1 MATVGEGADLT
12 SPAAPAA
19 GDPASL
25 PAPGSALDPSMGPHP
40 TRWPIPIA
48 EFIAGPY
55 LEASDVL
62 LMRQRSS
69 WFARLNRILTRS
81 YFSKAAL
88 VFLVPHREQ
97 DFNSTFLIEATFSGV
112 DLTDLASFFAA
123 KEHQFVVAV
132 KRLEVPWFEQEE
144 RNLVRGFML
153 QHVHAGYDYGQLLEN
168 LVSSLD
174 RSRFVLL
181 RFFLGP
187 ARAIRAITKT
197 RDPNKLNRFVGPG
210 FVQWGFVET
219 ARFLIGQGLLS
230 EAAMSDVLFHRRL
243 LATHREGMAA
253 EGTAPQFTD
262 EDVLGVTAE
271 DLAKTPKLA
280 WKYAIVDGEVYEI
293 ATEAEFKKI
302 IRAAKLRWLRRLRLK
317 RRSPPAGEG
326 SA

>member
-1 MATVGEGADLT
+1 MATAGEDADLR
-12 SPAAPAA
+12 SPPATAA
-19 GDPASL
+19 GGGNDV

-40 TRWPIPIA
+40 TRWPIPVA
-48 EFIAGPY
+48 EFLAGPY
-55 LEASDVL
+55 LEASDIL

-69 WFARLNRILTRS
+69 WFARLNRIFTRS

-88 VFLVPHREQ
+88 VFLVPHRQQ

-123 KEHQFVVAV
+123 KERRYVVAV

-153 QHVHAGYDYGQLLEN
+153 RHVQAGYDYGQLFEN
-168 LVSSLD
+168 FTSSLD

-181 RFFLGP
+181 RFLLGP
-187 ARAIRAITKT
+187 ARALRAITKT

-219 ARFLIGQGLLS
+219 ARFLIEQGYLDP
-230 EAAMSDVLFHRRL
+230 ARMADVLFDRNLETIHDAG
-243 LATHREGMAA
+243 LASEGVTPRFADA
-253 EGTAPQFTD
+253 N
-262 EDVLGVTAE
+262 VLGVTAE
-271 DLAKTPKLA
+271 DLAKTRRLA

-293 ATEAEFKKI
+293 ASEAEFKRI
-302 IRAAKLRWLRRLRLK
+302 IRAAKRRWLQGLRLQ
-317 RRSPPAGEG
+317 RRGPRPGEV
-326 SA
+326 A

>member
-1 MATVGEGADLT
+1 MATPGKVADLL
-12 SPAAPAA
+12 SP
-19 GDPASL
+19 
-25 PAPGSALDPSMGPHP
+25 PAPDAGGASALPEPGSVLDPSMGPHP
-40 TRWPIPIA
+40 TRWPIPVA
-48 EFIAGPY
+48 EFLAGPY
-55 LEASDVL
+55 LEASDIL

-97 DFNSTFLIEATFSGV
+97 DFNATFLIEATFSGV

-123 KEHQFVVAV
+123 KERQFVVAV
-132 KRLEVPWFEQEE
+132 KRLDVPWFEQEE

-153 QHVHAGYDYGQLLEN
+153 QHVHAGYDYGQLFEN
-168 LVSSLD
+168 LASSLD

-181 RFFLGP
+181 RFLLGP
-187 ARAIRAITKT
+187 ARALRAITRT

-230 EAAMSDVLFHRRL
+230 EAAMADVLFHRRL
-243 LATHREGMAA
+243 LASHREGMAA

-293 ATEAEFKKI
+293 SSEADFKKI
-302 IRAAKLRWLRRLRLK
+302 IRAAKLRWLERLRMK
-317 RRSPPAGEG
+317 RRDPRSQEAG
-326 SA
+326 A